1 MKTLKRSIIGLVV
14 LTCILLLGAGS
25 KAQGEHQCSNA
36 SLRGAY
42 GFYGFG
48 TVVPAKTPRAVI
60 GVFQFDGHGSWT
72 ATLTINDNGSL
83 LYPNNTIPAP
93 YIVNADCTG
102 ALFPSVGGRVD
113 IVVVDGGR
121 EVYQMRTDPS
131 TVVLAGVT
139 KRVFPGNS
147 D

>member
-1 MKTLKRSIIGLVV
+1 MKIVKRSIIALVAV
-14 LTCILLLGAGS
+14 TCMFVLGAAS

-48 TVVPAKTPRAVI
+48 NIAPAGTPRAVI
-60 GVFQFDGHGSWT
+60 GVFQFDGLGSWT
-72 ATLTINDNGSL
+72 AKLTINDNGTL

-102 ALFPSVGGRVD
+102 TIFPSVGGRVE

-131 TVVLAGVT
+131 NIVLVGVT
-139 KRVFPGNS
+139 KKLFPGNS
-147 D
+147 Q